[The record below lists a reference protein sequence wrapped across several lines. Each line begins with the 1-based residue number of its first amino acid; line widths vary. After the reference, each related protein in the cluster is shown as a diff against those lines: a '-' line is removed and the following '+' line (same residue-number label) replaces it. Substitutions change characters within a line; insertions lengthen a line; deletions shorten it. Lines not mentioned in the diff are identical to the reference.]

1 MGFTSSQ
8 CVWVPLSSFCPRA
21 IPKGSKTP
29 NAHIIYIS
37 SRPLNHLVCGSKGF
51 FKAFFIKPRA
61 STICQRPYK
70 VINDH
75 IIFIKSTRII
85 KPSNVGQTTSSDF
98 FKSFFI
104 KQGSSWVS
112 STTLTTPGDPQDS
125 RSIMTLPVGLPNLL
139 LGYHDTV
146 RA

>member
-1 MGFTSSQ
+1 MTIDFHKP
-8 CVWVPLSSFCPRA
+8 WVHHTLSSSVQSPSYACGCHHLPIFPRD

-29 NAHIIYIS
+29 SACIIFIS

-51 FKAFFIKPRA
+51 FKALFIKPRA

-75 IIFIKSTRII
+75 IIFIKNTRTIN
-85 KPSNVGQTTSSDF
+85 PSSVGQTTSRYF

-104 KQGSSWVS
+104 KQEASCTS
-112 STTLTTPGDPQDS
+112 STTSTT
-125 RSIMTLPVGLPNLL
+125 L
-139 LGYHDTV
+139 
-146 RA
+146 